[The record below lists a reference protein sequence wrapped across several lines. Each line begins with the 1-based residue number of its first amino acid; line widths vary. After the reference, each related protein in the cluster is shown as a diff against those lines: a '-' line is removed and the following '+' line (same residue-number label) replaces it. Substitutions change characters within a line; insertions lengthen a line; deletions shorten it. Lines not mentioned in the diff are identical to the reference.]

1 MLNVLQSADKNL
13 IEQKAY
19 QQALSDFGIE
29 ELLEK
34 ISNYSDEDFD
44 AGRMNLE
51 PEEMEILGTLLIQHF
66 INSLNGKLLGGFLNA
81 IRHGNSDILPD
92 SISQEIQLPDSGLPN
107 NFPNVEMPHYSEGKI
122 VQWTSTIEN
131 SDWGIVL
138 GRFYA
143 YASHRCRWSW
153 KYVVLLDKN
162 SPSSA
167 WCLAEEA
174 WEEDLEEVK
183 CEK

>member
-66 INSLNGKLLGGFLNA
+66 INSLNGKLLVDF
-81 IRHGNSDILPD
+81 
-92 SISQEIQLPDSGLPN
+92 
-107 NFPNVEMPHYSEGKI
+107 
-122 VQWTSTIEN
+122 
-131 SDWGIVL
+131 
-138 GRFYA
+138 
-143 YASHRCRWSW
+143 
-153 KYVVLLDKN
+153 
-162 SPSSA
+162 
-167 WCLAEEA
+167 
-174 WEEDLEEVK
+174 
-183 CEK
+183 

>member
-1 MLNVLQSADKNL
+1 MLNQVQSTDRSF

-19 QQALSDFGIE
+19 QQALDDFCIE

-34 ISNYSDEDFD
+34 LSNYCDEDFD
-44 AGRMNLE
+44 AAPMNLE
-51 PEEMEILGTLLIQHF
+51 PEELESLASILLMHF
-66 INSLNGKLLGGFLNA
+66 IKSINGKLISGYLNA
-81 IRHGNSDILPD
+81 IRHGNSEIL
-92 SISQEIQLPDSGLPN
+92 SNSLSQEIQLPKTGLPS
-107 NFPNVEMPHYSEGKI
+107 NFPNVETPHYSEGKN
-122 VQWTSTIEN
+122 VRWKSNIEN
-131 SDWGIVL
+131 PDWGIVL

-143 YASHRCRWSW
+143 YASHLCGWAW

-167 WCLAEEA
+167 WVVADVA
-174 WEEDLEEVK
+174 WEDDLEEVN